1 MTNTEFFKL
10 IEGLIVIGGV
20 AGLVFAVFKS
30 QTVRQTVTSQKELI
44 ETLSIQVSELRTLHI
59 ENEKAISRLS
69 GQVEVYKEL
78 PLADLAKS
86 MQEIANTQAEILN
99 QLKKGLKK

>member
-1 MTNTEFFKL
+1 MNSSELVKL

-20 AGLVFAVFKS
+20 AALVFAVFKS
-30 QTVRQTVTSQKELI
+30 QTTKQTVISQKELI
-44 ETLSIQVSELRTLHI
+44 ETLSAQVSELRTLHI

-86 MQEIANTQAEILN
+86 MNKIAITQAEILT